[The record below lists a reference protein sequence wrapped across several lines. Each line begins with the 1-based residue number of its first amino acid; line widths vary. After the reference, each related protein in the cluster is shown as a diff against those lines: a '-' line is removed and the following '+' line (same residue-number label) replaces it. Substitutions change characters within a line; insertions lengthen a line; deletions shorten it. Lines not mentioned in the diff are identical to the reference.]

1 MEKKKNIA
9 SWISIVIC
17 LVSYSIPAIF
27 ALASFAVLKESMG
40 FIGALLAVII
50 GGFTLF
56 YITYIILK
64 YIIYFIIK

>member
-1 MEKKKNIA
+1 MDKKSIA

-17 LVSYSIPAIF
+17 LVLYSIPAIF
-27 ALASFAVLKESMG
+27 ALASFVVLKDSIG
-40 FIGALLAVII
+40 FIGAILAVAI